1 MKNRDEIICK
11 PFKKHHDE
19 QLKLVSSFDWIDFSA
34 LSDIRKIITDVLSD
48 ERAADYMDEKRIHI
62 ICELAEQRVRN
73 LEALAKAGVRQIITA
88 EDDVKENIAADYKA

>member
-1 MKNRDEIICK
+1 MCIRDRCK

-34 LSDIRKIITDVLSD
+34 LSNIQQIITDVLYD
-48 ERAADYMDEKRIHI
+48 EHAADYMDEKRIKT
-62 ICELAEQRVRN
+62 ICDLAQQRVRN
-73 LEALAKAGVRQIITA
+73 LAEIAKTATKQVITT